1 MPYEST
7 VPTSHPAAGG
17 VLGVVAT
24 GVLLALGLLLLL

>member
-1 MPYEST
+1 MPHEST
-7 VPTSHPAAGG
+7 VLTPHLAAGG

>member
-1 MPYEST
+1 MPHEST
-7 VPTSHPAAGG
+7 VLTPLPAAGG